1 MISKL
6 SVRPSDIFMDFLICD
21 RFEKFKRNVGKR
33 KFNFAINIY
42 LNIFFPPP
50 QKYGQ
55 WQFLILYILLDELEI
70 FFNLKKKTGYWNI
83 ILRSLSSSIRIRR
96 RRELSIL
103 RNIWFVSS
111 IICVLM
117 RSTWYWA
124 SSIFDPGLINASR

>member
-6 SVRPSDIFMDFLICD
+6 SVRPSDIFMDFLVCD

-55 WQFLILYILLDELEI
+55 WQFLIVYILLDELEI
-70 FFNLKKKTGYWNI
+70 FFNLKKKTGDI
-83 ILRSLSSSIRIRR
+83 EIS
-96 RRELSIL
+96 
-103 RNIWFVSS
+103 F
-111 IICVLM
+111 
-117 RSTWYWA
+117 
-124 SSIFDPGLINASR
+124 FDPCLPRSESGGVENYRFCVTSGSFHQSFVF